1 MKLDK
6 HFSNMK
12 LKQLLSENVLGA
24 LPSSKLMKMKWNPV
38 TGKKS
43 AVNEAS
49 LKSNIMQKW
58 DTTQVIE
65 KDLVEFINSAQD
77 ASGSELTSKV
87 YIALKNAT
95 EHARRVMRKG

>member
-1 MKLDK
+1 MGIK
-6 HFSNMK
+6 MK
-12 LKQLLSENVLGA
+12 LKSLLNENVLGD
-24 LPSSKLMKMKWNPV
+24 LPSSKLKKMKWNPV
-38 TGKKS
+38 TDKEP
-43 AVNEAS
+43 VNEG